1 MRIGP
6 YELNVV
12 ETGRFALDGGAMF
25 GVVPK
30 TLWQKS
36 NPPDEKNRIP
46 MAARGLL
53 LRGGGRTILI
63 DTGNGVKYDEKL
75 ASIYGISTVSNELLN
90 ALSGLGVGAGDVTDV
105 ILTHLHFD
113 HAGGSTVLVE
123 GKPVPTFPK
132 AVHHIQREQWE
143 AALSPTERDR
153 ASYFPENYLPLE
165 EHGLVAFT
173 EGDSELLPGVR
184 VLCQHGHT
192 AALQCPLISDGRTTL
207 LYAADLVPTASH
219 VPLPWIMGY
228 DLRPLDTLEEK
239 RKVLGRAAEEEWI
252 VCFEHDPV
260 VAAGTVQRT
269 GKGLSFKDRVD
280 VDR

>member
-6 YELNVV
+6 YELHVV

-36 NPPDEKNRIP
+36 NPPDDRNRIP
-46 MAARGLL
+46 MAARALL
-53 LRGGGRTILI
+53 LRGGGRTILV

-75 ASIYGISTVSNELLN
+75 ASIYGISTSSNELLN
-90 ALSGLGVGAGDVTDV
+90 ALSRLGVGPGDVTDV

-113 HAGGSTVLVE
+113 HAGGSTVLS
-123 GKPVPTFPK
+123 GGRAVPTFPG
-132 AVHHIQREQWE
+132 AVHHVQREQWE
-143 AALSPTERDR
+143 AALHPTERDR

-165 EHGLVAFT
+165 EHALVSFA
-173 EGDSELLPGVR
+173 EGDGEILPGIR

-192 AALQCPLISDGRTTL
+192 AALQCPLVSDGRTTL

-219 VPLPWIMGY
+219 VPLAWIMAY
-228 DLRPLDTLEEK
+228 DLRPLVTLEEK
-239 RKVLGRAAEEEWI
+239 RSVLGRAAEEKWI
-252 VCFEHDPV
+252 VYFEHDPQ
-260 VAAGTVQRT
+260 VAAGTLQRT
-269 GKGLSFKDRVD
+269 EKGLSLKDRVD
-280 VDR
+280 VEA